1 MAGGCTALIKRSLVF
16 DAYEKLLKELQT
28 AEIWKGIDIK
38 TSVFSQICS
47 KNVYFTIS
55 VLFERLLV
63 YINWVGAGS
72 C

>member
-16 DAYEKLLKELQT
+16 HAYEKLFKELQT
-28 AEIWKGIDIK
+28 AEIWKGLDIK
-38 TSVFSQICS
+38 TSVFNQICS

-63 YINWVGAGS
+63 CINWVGAGS